1 MKKTALIWGAAGG
14 IGRAL
19 AQMLLNKD
27 WNVIA
32 VGRNTAA
39 LEDVST
45 FAFEADVSDPN
56 AVQSAVMAVSQEV
69 DQID

>member
-19 AQMLLNKD
+19 AQQLLNKD

-32 VGRNTAA
+32 VGRNTSA

-56 AVQSAVMAVSQEV
+56 AVQSAVMAVSQEF